1 MAWTRK
7 DYKAMDD
14 AYRAHEDA
22 RRAERQA
29 RQDGKSAA
37 EIRRLANASTAAA
50 RVFNRAASSKKR

>member
-14 AYRAHEDA
+14 AWRAHEDA

-37 EIRRLANASTAAA
+37 EIRRLERASIEAC
-50 RVFNRAASSKKR
+50 RVFNRAASSNKH